1 MRKSPKATILF
12 ILLVLL
18 LSSASTAPGVI
29 TTAAQ
34 EALWQS
40 KVDPWVLETGTTG
53 QTEFLVYLIEQAD
66 LSGAAALKTKLEKGS
81 YVFEQLTAVA
91 DRTQPAVTAALKAQ
105 GVQYRPYWVANMIWV
120 RGGLEVV
127 QAMSERA
134 DVAHI
139 YANPTVIAD
148 VPEPDP
154 AKDSPASPEAIEWNI
169 LKVNADDVWA
179 AGFTGQGAVIGG
191 ADTGYDWDHPAL
203 KNQYRGWNG
212 ASADHNY
219 HWHDAIHSGGGVC
232 GPDSPEPCDDHGH
245 GTHTMGTMVG
255 DDGGSNQIGM
265 APGARWIGCRNM
277 NVGAGTPTTYAECYQ
292 WFIAPTDLN
301 NQNPDPSKAP
311 DVINN
316 SWGCTP
322 GEGCDVAN
330 PNVLLT
336 VVNNVR
342 AAGILTAHSAG
353 NNGNTCESVDEP
365 AAIYDASYTVGATDI
380 SDNIAS
386 FSSRGPVTIDDS
398 GRLKPDV
405 SAPGVGIRS
414 SVRGGGYQG
423 GWSGTSMAAP
433 HVAGLVGLL
442 ISANPTL
449 AGQVDV
455 LEDIIEASAVD
466 ISAFIS
472 PSQNCGGIPYTQIPN
487 NTFGYGRIDT
497 LDALYGEFVLNK
509 SATTNE
515 VFPGE
520 LITYSIQLT
529 YTIST
534 LPTTNIALTDTLP
547 AGTTFITATQPYS
560 FDGST
565 IRWDFTS
572 MGANET
578 KSVDLVVQ
586 VSSSARGTIDNIDY
600 GARSDDVATVTGDP
614 VSVDIVAL
622 DEMLSKTAPAVIPPG
637 STLTY
642 TLAVTNPYSSLPIHN
657 VVLTDVVPANT
668 TFITATLP
676 VVVNRDVL
684 TWTLPVLPPG
694 ETWKNSLVVQAPLVY
709 AGEIV
714 NQNYGVRSDETGTIP
729 GSPVTTQVH
738 SLALAK
744 SAVPELADIGDLI
757 TYTLTVTNQNKMST
771 THNIIIED
779 LLPDYT
785 AYVHSDGAYDPASAV
800 VTWTKSE
807 LLPGQT
813 WQAHLTVAVLDGAVA
828 TIDNSDYSVGSDE
841 TPEPLYGEP
850 VSTRLQSYHYFPLV
864 FKSNGK

>member
-1 MRKSPKATILF
+1 
-12 ILLVLL
+12 
-18 LSSASTAPGVI
+18 
-29 TTAAQ
+29 
-34 EALWQS
+34 
-40 KVDPWVLETGTTG
+40 
-53 QTEFLVYLIEQAD
+53 
-66 LSGAAALKTKLEKGS
+66 
-81 YVFEQLTAVA
+81 
-91 DRTQPAVTAALKAQ
+91 
-105 GVQYRPYWVANMIWV
+105 
-120 RGGLEVV
+120 
-127 QAMSERA
+127 
-134 DVAHI
+134 
-139 YANPTVIAD
+139 
-148 VPEPDP
+148 
-154 AKDSPASPEAIEWNI
+154 
-169 LKVNADDVWA
+169 
-179 AGFTGQGAVIGG
+179 
-191 ADTGYDWDHPAL
+191 
-203 KNQYRGWNG
+203 
-212 ASADHNY
+212 
-219 HWHDAIHSGGGVC
+219 
-232 GPDSPEPCDDHGH
+232 
-245 GTHTMGTMVG
+245 
-255 DDGGSNQIGM
+255 
-265 APGARWIGCRNM
+265 
-277 NVGAGTPTTYAECYQ
+277 
-292 WFIAPTDLN
+292 
-301 NQNPDPSKAP
+301 
-311 DVINN
+311 
-316 SWGCTP
+316 
-322 GEGCDVAN
+322 
-330 PNVLLT
+330 
-336 VVNNVR
+336 
-342 AAGILTAHSAG
+342 
-353 NNGNTCESVDEP
+353 
-365 AAIYDASYTVGATDI
+365 
-380 SDNIAS
+380 
-386 FSSRGPVTIDDS
+386 
-398 GRLKPDV
+398 
-405 SAPGVGIRS
+405 
-414 SVRGGGYQG
+414 
-423 GWSGTSMAAP
+423 MAAP

-744 SAVPELADIGDLI
+744 SAIPDLADIGDLI